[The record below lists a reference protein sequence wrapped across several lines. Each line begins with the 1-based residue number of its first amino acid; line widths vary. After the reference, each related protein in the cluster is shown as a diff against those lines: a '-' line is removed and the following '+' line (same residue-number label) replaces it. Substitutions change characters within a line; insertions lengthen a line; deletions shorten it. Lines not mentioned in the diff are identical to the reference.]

1 MAKSKKGFLPRIEIL
16 IVLIFFVSFIIW
28 AVSKCSDKQVSMQ
41 NTVMEDSLNMNEV
54 SPVDSIRTALTTNN
68 SGQDSMGNNTLA
80 QNSNSATNRT
90 KRPTPTSLRTRL
102 YVTLDGLNM
111 RTGPH
116 LDSTVLLKI
125 PLHDQVE
132 FLDEVTDFT
141 QRISLGTTYAEEPWI
156 KVKHARGYVGWVYGA
171 GVHYHKAKPTRSIS
185 SPEEEE
191 MLSNEEQ

>member
-1 MAKSKKGFLPRIEIL
+1 MTKSKKGYLPRIEIL

-41 NTVMEDSLNMNEV
+41 TAEMEDSIMVNNIN
-54 SPVDSIRTALTTNN
+54 PVDSIKAALNINN
-68 SGQDSMGNNTLA
+68 SGQDSLGNNTLA
-80 QNSNSATNRT
+80 QNSNTTTNRT
-90 KRPTPTSLRTRL
+90 TRPVSSLRTRL

-116 LDSTVLLKI
+116 LDSTILLKI
-125 PLHDQVE
+125 ALHDQVE

-141 QRISLGTTYAEEPWI
+141 QRINLGTTYAEEPWI

-185 SPEEEE
+185 SPEEDE